1 MDEETERNDMPVRT
15 EGSTVVRTEE
25 KVGGEGTGMV
35 GRKGKVG
42 RKVVVVGGGKE
53 GREDW

>member
-25 KVGGEGTGMV
+25 KVGGEGMGMV